1 MAGRSVKRSP
11 PDRRL
16 VLLMPLAAWT
26 VHQVRYLAAY
36 GSGAPRQLADQGHAY
51 LDLVMPVILVLASLA
66 FGAFVLRFAR
76 AWSREGNQHSATG
89 STSRLWVT
97 IAAGLVAIYTGQELL
112 EGVLASGHAPGLA
125 GVLGNGGWWALPA
138 AVMVAGLLAFA
149 VRGARVVEA
158 LLGRRVSRRRRI
170 SVAPMLPM
178 PLSAALSPA
187 APLARRGAGRAPPA
201 AFAVS

>member
-26 VHQVRYLAAY
+26 VHQLRYLVAY
-36 GSGAPRQLADQGHAY
+36 GSGGPRQLAEQGHGY

-66 FGAFVLRFAR
+66 FGSFVLRFAR
-76 AWSREGNQHSATG
+76 AWSHGFGDRAAARSTRRLWITIATG
-89 STSRLWVT
+89 
-97 IAAGLVAIYTGQELL
+97 LVVIYTGQELL

-125 GVLGNGGWWALPA
+125 GVLGHGGWWALPA
-138 AVMVAGLLAFA
+138 ALVVGGLLAFA

-158 LLGRRVSRRRRI
+158 LLGRRVPRRRRI

-201 AFAVS
+201 ALAVS